1 VSLRETEREEGEGE
15 REREREKRERGRER
29 LREYLWGP
37 GASSATS
44 KWSAITC
51 QTGSK

>member
-1 VSLRETEREEGEGE
+1 MRERHREKREREREAESVRE
-15 REREREKRERGRER
+15 RERERER
-29 LREYLWGP
+29 LREHLWGP

-44 KWSAITC
+44 KWSAITG

>member
-1 VSLRETEREEGEGE
+1 V
-15 REREREKRERGRER
+15 RERHREKRERGREKEREKERER

-44 KWSAITC
+44 KWSAITG